1 MKLAPGLGGVALDA
15 FRGAEQ
21 EHGDLEPGAGKQARG
36 HHAVAAVVAAAAED
50 GDAARAREL
59 ASGEVGDR
67 RAGVAHELQRWNAV
81 LLAGGAVAG
90 LHLGGGEDVHRNMV
104 DESGARVRDC
114 GPK

>member
-1 MKLAPGLGGVALDA
+1 MPFG
-15 FRGAEQ
+15 RAEQ
-21 EHGDLEPGAGKQARG
+21 KDGDLESGAGEQARG

-59 ASGEVGDR
+59 AAGEVGHR
-67 RAGVAHELQRWNAV
+67 GAGVAHELQRWNAV

-104 DESGARVRDC
+104 AELAGLAVLAELGIRF
-114 GPK
+114 PP